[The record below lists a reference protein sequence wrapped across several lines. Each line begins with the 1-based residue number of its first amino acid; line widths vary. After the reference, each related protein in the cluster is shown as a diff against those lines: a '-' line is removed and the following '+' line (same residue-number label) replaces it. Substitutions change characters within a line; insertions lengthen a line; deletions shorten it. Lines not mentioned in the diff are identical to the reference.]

1 MLMIQGRCSA
11 MLFSS
16 IYFLFY
22 FLPVTL
28 LIYALVPKRCK
39 NLVLLIASIFFYSW
53 GEPIYVVL
61 MIFSAAFNYF
71 MAIDIRREQVQNK
84 SGKRTLVFTVAVNL
98 FILCFFKYYGF
109 LMDTVNSLLG
119 TEITYTALA
128 LPIGISFYTFQAL
141 SYIFDVYRGNVRVQ
155 RNLLHFTLY
164 LALFPQLIAGPIVK
178 YKDVAKQLEDRTVTL
193 EKFGEGAGRFI
204 IGLGKK
210 VILAN
215 NLGAIHASI
224 LAMTDSE
231 ISVLTYWIGIICY
244 TLQIYFDF
252 SGYSDMA
259 IGLGKMFGFDFLEN
273 FNYPYISRTVTEF
286 WRRWHMSLSTWFRE
300 YVYIPLGGNR
310 VPVKRHIIN
319 LLIVWTLTGLWH
331 GASWNFVTWG
341 LYYGVLL
348 IVEKYF
354 LGKHLEKLPT
364 AVQHLYTLLIVAIGW
379 VFFSCDSLTSA
390 LHYLKVL
397 FCLGGMPLA
406 DTTTLYLLRT
416 NWVFMLLGCIIATPE
431 PMKQFEVLSKKYGA
445 ASIVILMG
453 ILVLC
458 TAYLVFSSYNPFLY
472 FRF

>member
-1 MLMIQGRCSA
+1 

-22 FLPVTL
+22 FLPITL
-28 LIYALVPKRCK
+28 LIYTIAPANLK
-39 NLVLLIASIFFYSW
+39 NLVLLAASIFFYSW

-61 MIFSAAFNYF
+61 MIFSAVFNYF
-71 MAIDIRREQVQNK
+71 MAIDIRRDQVQ
-84 SGKRTLVFTVAVNL
+84 GKTGKATLIFTVVVNL

-109 LMDTVNSLLG
+109 LMDTVNGLFG
-119 TEITYTALA
+119 TAIPYTALA

-155 RNLLHFTLY
+155 RNVLHFALY

-178 YKDVAKQLEDRTVTL
+178 YKDIAQQLEERTVTL
-193 EKFGEGAGRFI
+193 EKFGQGSGRFI

-215 NLGAIHASI
+215 NLGAIHTAVLS
-224 LAMTDSE
+224 MTDSE

-273 FNYPYISRTVTEF
+273 FNYPYISKTVTEF

-310 VPVKRHIIN
+310 VPVKRHILN
-319 LLIVWTLTGLWH
+319 LLIVWSLTGLWH

-348 IVEKYF
+348 IIEKYF
-354 LGKHLEKLPT
+354 LGKHLAKMPVP
-364 AVQHLYTLLIVAIGW
+364 AQHIYTLLIVAVGW
-379 VFFSCDSLTSA
+379 VFFSCADLSSA
-390 LHYLKVL
+390 LAYLKVM
-397 FCLGGMPLA
+397 FGMGGVPLA
-406 DTTTLYLLRT
+406 DTTSLYLLRT
-416 NWVFMLLGCIIATPE
+416 NSIFLLLGFLIATPE
-431 PMKQFEVLSKKYGA
+431 PMKQFETLSRKYG
-445 ASIVILMG
+445 IVSVLILLG
-453 ILVLC
+453 LLVLC

>member
-1 MLMIQGRCSA
+1 

-16 IYFLFY
+16 IIFLFY

-28 LIYALVPKRCK
+28 FIYYLVPGKFK
-39 NLVLLIASIFFYSW
+39 NPVLLIASIFFYSW

-61 MIFSAAFNYF
+61 MIFSAVFNYF
-71 MAIDIRREQVQNK
+71 MAIDIKREQIHNK
-84 SGKRTLVFTVAVNL
+84 TGKSTLIFTVIVNL

-119 TEITYTALA
+119 TDMKYTALA

-155 RNLLHFTLY
+155 KNLLHFALY

-178 YKDVAKQLEDRTVTL
+178 YKDIATQLENRTVSL
-193 EKFGEGAGRFI
+193 EKFGEGTRRFI

-215 NLGAIHASI
+215 NLGAIHAAVV
-224 LAMTDSE
+224 AMPE
-231 ISVLTYWIGIICY
+231 GQASVLTYWTGIIAY

-259 IGLGKMFGFDFLEN
+259 IGLGKMFGFEFLEN

-310 VPVKRHIIN
+310 VPVKRHILN
-319 LLIVWTLTGLWH
+319 LLVVWSLTGLWH
-331 GASWNFVTWG
+331 GASWNFVVWG
-341 LYYGVLL
+341 LYYGILL
-348 IVEKYF
+348 IMEKYF
-354 LGKHLEKLPT
+354 WGKYLEKCPV
-364 AVQHLYTLLIVAIGW
+364 AVQHIYSMIIVAIGW
-379 VFFSCDSLTSA
+379 VFFSSENLTEA
-390 LHYLKVL
+390 WHYLQVL
-397 FCLGGMPLA
+397 FCVGGVPFA
-406 DTTTLYLLRT
+406 DTATLYLLRT
-416 NWVFMLLGCIIATPE
+416 NWVFLLLGCIIATPE
-431 PMKQFEVLSKKYGA
+431 PMKQFEVLSKKYSFL
-445 ASIVILMG
+445 SILLILG
-453 ILVLC
+453 LLILC

>member
-1 MLMIQGRCSA
+1 

-22 FLPVTL
+22 FLPVIL
-28 LIYALVPKRCK
+28 LIYTIVPSKFK
-39 NLVLLIASIFFYSW
+39 NLVLLAASIFFYSW

-61 MIFSAAFNYF
+61 MLFSAVFNYC
-71 MAIDIRREQVQNK
+71 MAIDIRRAQVQ
-84 SGKRTLVFTVAVNL
+84 GKTGKHTLIFTVVINL
-98 FILCFFKYYGF
+98 FILSFFKYYGF
-109 LMDTVNSLLG
+109 LMDTINDLFG
-119 TEITYTALA
+119 TEISYTALA

-141 SYIFDVYRGNVRVQ
+141 SYIFDVYRGNVHVQ
-155 RNLLHFTLY
+155 RNILHFALY

-178 YKDVAKQLEDRTVTL
+178 YKDIAQQLERRTITL
-193 EKFGEGAGRFI
+193 EKFGEGTGRFI

-215 NLGAIHASI
+215 NLGAMHTAVLSM
-224 LAMTDSE
+224 ADSE

-273 FNYPYISRTVTEF
+273 FNYPYISRTITEF

-310 VPVKRHIIN
+310 VSAKRHILN
-319 LLIVWTLTGLWH
+319 LLIVWSLTGLWH

-348 IVEKYF
+348 IIEKYF
-354 LGKHLEKLPT
+354 LGKYLVKMPIP
-364 AVQHLYTLLIVAIGW
+364 VQHIYALLLVAIGW
-379 VFFSCDSLTSA
+379 VFFSCEDLSSA
-390 LHYLKVL
+390 LHYLQVL
-397 FCLGGMPLA
+397 FCLGGVPLA
-406 DTTTLYLLRT
+406 GTGSLYLLRT
-416 NWVFMLLGCIIATPE
+416 GWVFLLLGCIIATPE
-431 PMKQFEVLSKKYGA
+431 PMKQFETLSRKYG
-445 ASIVILMG
+445 IVSVLILLG
-453 ILVLC
+453 LLVLC